1 MAMEFPEMIG
11 FISFSL
17 LASIVACILYKR
29 DKFALSL
36 FFWCAASV
44 TWFIYNKANAEN
56 PLWFTDFNTM
66 GVFVGFFGVVCLGLF
81 YALQTFLLFELSVEY
96 CNRAGSKGYIVI
108 PICTVI
114 MGVLL
119 ILVEQNY
126 LTSSWIWGPVA
137 IILAGVVIAMWSDW
151 DDMDGIFPWMSL
163 IMILLV
169 AASYVNTFP
178 MVIESSAWL
187 FAIVFFCILF
197 RKGDSKDFLLDLGP
211 KVKST
216 SQSSA
221 QSLSVNLHNP
231 VQSMQKNQDSP
242 MMIVSFK
249 GKYYLNGMKQI
260 NRKIRC
266 SLEESHRYTSYM
278 YDIEKQKA
286 WILAKYPGAN
296 LEKGWSL
303 NVNITRE

>member
-29 DKFALSL
+29 DKFAWSL

-44 TWFIYNKANAEN
+44 AWFIYNKANAEN
-56 PLWFTDFNTM
+56 SLWFTDFDAI
-66 GVFVGFFGVVCLGLF
+66 GVFTGFFGVVCLGLF

-96 CNRAGSKGYIVI
+96 CDRAGSKGYIVI

-114 MGVLL
+114 MGILL

-126 LTSSWIWGPVA
+126 LTSSWIWIPVA
-137 IILAGVVIAMWSDW
+137 VIVAGIIIAMWGEW
-151 DDMDGIFPWMSL
+151 DDMDGIFSWMSL
-163 IMILLV
+163 IMLLLV
-169 AASYVNTFP
+169 AASYVYTFP
-178 MVIESSAWL
+178 KVIESSAWL
-187 FAIVFFCILF
+187 FAIVFFWLLF

-221 QSLSVNLHNP
+221 QSLSVNLHNS
-231 VQSMQKNQDSP
+231 VQSMHGSQGSP

-266 SLEESHRYTSYM
+266 SLDESHIYTSYM
-278 YDIEKQKA
+278 YDREKQKA
-286 WILAKYPGAN
+286 WILAEYPGAD